1 MNSLG
6 VKFRLGLLIGC
17 VFLSALNARA
27 SSMTESAQG
36 LSPCPN
42 SPNCVSSDE
51 PIESKQYIA
60 PIASANAERSDEEA
74 TDDSRG
80 QRLLAAIAT
89 YLKGQSE
96 FQIIAQTDNA
106 LKVEARTSLLRFVDD
121 IDMQVRGERVFVRSA
136 SRVGYSDFG
145 KNRSRLERLR
155 TQMVEDGMA
164 KPLSE

>member
-1 MNSLG
+1 MNNLS

-17 VFLSALNARA
+17 VFLSASSTRA
-27 SSMTESAQG
+27 SSMTQTAQG

-42 SPNCVSSDE
+42 SPNCVCSDE

-60 PIASANAERSDEEA
+60 PIVSANASLNDEEV
-74 TDDSRG
+74 TNDSRG
-80 QRLLAAIAT
+80 QQLLAAIAT
-89 YLKGQSE
+89 YLKEQSE
-96 FQIIAQTDNA
+96 FQIIAQTENA

-145 KNRSRLERLR
+145 KNRSRLEQLR

-164 KPLSE
+164 QPLSQ